1 MKNKL
6 LQLLDKRDG
15 NLSMK
20 EARAEGIAAETV
32 QRLVK
37 TGELLKISRGYYV
50 LDGHGVDE
58 LYMVQSRFSKGV
70 FSHETALDLYS
81 LSTIIPKRVH
91 LSVPANY
98 HIQSKNLEEE
108 FVRIHKVKEGVYEL
122 GISEIESYQ
131 GNPIRVYNK
140 ERTICDMWNPR
151 YNVAFET
158 KLEAL
163 KDYMREK
170 DRDLIKLREYRE
182 RLNVDSKMAIYMEA
196 LY

>member
-1 MKNKL
+1 MKDKL
-6 LQLLDKRDG
+6 RQLLDKRDG

-50 LDGHGVDE
+50 FDGHGIDE
-58 LYMVQSRFSKGV
+58 LYMVQSRFSRGI

-81 LSTIIPKRVH
+81 LSTIIPQKIH

-108 FVRIHKVKEGVYEL
+108 FVRIHKVKNEFYEL
-122 GISEIESYQ
+122 GVAEILSYQ

-140 ERTICDMWNPR
+140 ERTLCDMWNPR
-151 YNVAFET
+151 YNAPFET
-158 KLEAL
+158 KLDAL

-170 DRDLIKLREYRE
+170 DRDPIKLREYRE
-182 RLNVDSKMAIYMEA
+182 KLNVDPKMAIYMEA